1 MKTHSAIP
9 SPEIGIIDEDAIKGL
24 SHDGLLAMVKQ
35 QGAFISTLQCDN
47 LYLKQELD
55 KLKRMIFGSKSERYV
70 PMETGQLTL
79 PLNIPAIEAT
89 EVSQAIA
96 KTISYTLK
104 PKEQPQEELPKGHAR
119 LPINGSIPRIDE
131 VIEPE
136 GDLTNAKKIGELITE
151 VLDYTPGK
159 LYVRRIIR
167 PKYVLSAEEGIVS
180 AQLPTL
186 PLPKS
191 NAGPGL
197 LAHIFISKFVDHIPY
212 YRQIKQFERQ
222 GVIIADATIS
232 GWFMAS
238 CQLLQPLYDKL
249 LEKVQKSNYIMADET
264 PIPVLESDKP
274 GATHQGYHWVYK
286 AHDER
291 LVCFQYRKGR
301 GREGPKEFLE
311 DFQGALQSDGY
322 NAYDM
327 FENKAG
333 ITLLACMAHARRK
346 FDQARSDDPQRAEY
360 ALQQVQILYRTEEKA
375 RRLALTPEERKQLRG
390 TESLPVLEGLAI
402 WLKEQVADVLPKS
415 AIGKALNYTL
425 NLWPRLIRYTQ
436 SGQYEIDNNLV
447 ENSIRP
453 IALGRKN
460 YLFAGSHQAAQG
472 AAMMYSFLGS
482 CKLNNVEPLAWFTD
496 ILTCISDCKMSQL
509 DNLLPNKWNEF
520 NTQI

>member
-1 MKTHSAIP
+1 MKTHNANPAPKIATHSEEAVNR
-9 SPEIGIIDEDAIKGL
+9 L
-24 SHDGLLAMVKQ
+24 SHAELVAMVNQ

-70 PMETGQLTL
+70 PIETGQLTL
-79 PLNIPAIEAT
+79 PLNIPALEA
-89 EVSQAIA
+89 SQTHDTIA
-96 KTISYTLK
+96 KTISYTLG
-104 PKEQPQEELPKGHAR
+104 PKEQPQEGLPKGHAR
-119 LPINGSIPRIDE
+119 LPINGNIPRIDE
-131 VIEPE
+131 IIEPE
-136 GDLTNAKKIGELITE
+136 GDLSNAKKIGELITE

-167 PKYVLSAEEGIVS
+167 PKYVLASEEGIVS
-180 AQLPTL
+180 AELPTL
-186 PLPKS
+186 PIPKS

-212 YRQIKQFERQ
+212 YRQIQQFQRQ
-222 GVIIADATIS
+222 GVVIADATIS

-238 CQLLQPLYDKL
+238 CQLLQPLYDRL
-249 LEKVQKSNYIMADET
+249 MGQVQKSNYIMADET
-264 PIPVLESDKP
+264 PIAVLESDKP

-286 AHDER
+286 AHSEK

-301 GREGPKEFLE
+301 GREGPKEFLK

-346 FDQARSDDPQRAEY
+346 FDQARTDDAHRAEY
-360 ALQQVQILYRTEEKA
+360 ALQQIQLLYHIEEKA
-375 RRLALTPEERKQLRG
+375 RNLDLTPEERMQMRN
-390 TESLPVLEGLAI
+390 TESLPVLESI
-402 WLKEQVADVLPKS
+402 QTWLKAQVADVLPKS
-415 AIGKALNYTL
+415 AIGKAVNYTL
-425 NLWPRLIRYTQ
+425 NLWPRLVRYTQ

-496 ILTCISDCKMSQL
+496 ILTRIPDCKMSQL
-509 DNLLPNKWNEF
+509 DNLLPNKWKDN
-520 NTQI
+520 NK